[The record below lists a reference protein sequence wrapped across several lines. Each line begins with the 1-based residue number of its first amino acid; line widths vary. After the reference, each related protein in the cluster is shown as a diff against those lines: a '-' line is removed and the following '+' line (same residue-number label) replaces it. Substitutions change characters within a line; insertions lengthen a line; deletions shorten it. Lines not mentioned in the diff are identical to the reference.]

1 MFFDDHILP
10 NDAHIVD
17 VRRADAPSTAPVP
30 IGAVYGINLLRA
42 VPLSSIVDRG
52 YFLGAVAAAED
63 SWRLSGSRRRAIA
76 RVLAAGASTT
86 AVGEGAG
93 GGAQAAS
100 ESESSRLA
108 YVPHAQTQA
117 VTMTSDCAVA
127 DDWEGAEE
135 AVEVEAEAKAQA
147 EAEPVEE

>member
-63 SWRLSGSRRRAIA
+63 AWRLSGSRRRAIA
-76 RVLAAGASTT
+76 RVLAAGASATV
-86 AVGEGAG
+86 AGEGAG
-93 GGAQAAS
+93 AGAEAGS
-100 ESESSRLA
+100 EANRLA

-135 AVEVEAEAKAQA
+135 AVEVE
-147 EAEPVEE
+147 V